1 MDSYTSFA
9 KVYDT
14 FMDNVPYTEWAEYI
28 ANQLEKY
35 DIPKTALNPAGSE
48 AVETCVKL
56 SEKNAVLDEALLEEK
71 GSVLDLGCGTGTLT
85 SLLYQK
91 GYSMM
96 GVDNSEEMLE
106 IAQEKKTKSG
116 EDILYLCQDMRDL
129 ELYGTVGALISVC
142 DSLNYILEEDEL
154 QEVFSLV
161 NNYLF
166 PGGVFLFDFNTTYK
180 YAEII
185 GDTTIAENRDE
196 CSFIW
201 DNYYH
206 EEEGINEYD
215 LTIFVKEEDERF
227 SRFQETHYQRG
238 YTLDEMKGML
248 EKAGLEFI
256 EAVDSDTKKAPTEE
270 SERIFVVARECTKA
284 LPEGTV

>member
-1 MDSYTSFA
+1 
-9 KVYDT
+9 
-14 FMDNVPYTEWAEYI
+14 
-28 ANQLEKY
+28 
-35 DIPKTALNPAGSE
+35 
-48 AVETCVKL
+48 
-56 SEKNAVLDEALLEEK
+56 
-71 GSVLDLGCGTGTLT
+71 
-85 SLLYQK
+85 
-91 GYSMM
+91 MM

-129 ELYGTVGALISVC
+129 ELYGTVGAVVSVC
-142 DSLNYILEEDEL
+142 DSLNYILEEEEL

-185 GDTTIAENRDE
+185 GDTTIAENRDD

-256 EAVDSDTKKAPTEE
+256 EAVDSDTKKAPTKE
-270 SERIFVVARECTKA
+270 SERIFVVARECTKV
-284 LPEGTV
+284 LPEDGI

>member
-1 MDSYTSFA
+1 M
-9 KVYDT
+9 
-14 FMDNVPYTEWAEYI
+14 
-28 ANQLEKY
+28 
-35 DIPKTALNPAGSE
+35 
-48 AVETCVKL
+48 
-56 SEKNAVLDEALLEEK
+56 
-71 GSVLDLGCGTGTLT
+71 
-85 SLLYQK
+85 YQK

-129 ELYGTVGALISVC
+129 ELYGTVGAVISVC

-185 GDTTIAENRDE
+185 GDTTIAENRDD

-215 LTIFVKEEDERF
+215 LTIFVKEEDDRF

-256 EAVDSDTKKAPTEE
+256 EAVDSDTKKAPTKE
-270 SERIFVVARECTKA
+270 SERIFIVARECIKA
-284 LPEGTV
+284 LPEGTA

>member
-35 DIPKTALNPAGSE
+35 DIPKTALNPADSE
-48 AVETCVKL
+48 AGETCVKL

-129 ELYGTVGALISVC
+129 ELYGTVGAVISVC
-142 DSLNYILEEDEL
+142 DSLNYILEEEEL

-180 YAEII
+180 YAEVI
-185 GDTTIAENRDE
+185 GDTTIAENRDD

-256 EAVDSDTKKAPTEE
+256 EAVDSDTKKAPTKE
-270 SERIFVVARECTKA
+270 SERI
-284 LPEGTV
+284 